1 MTIVEIAKEA
11 GVSCATVSRVLNNTA
26 PVKKETRAKIQAV
39 INEHNFSQNSISNEI
54 ARIAQNTIAVIVPD
68 ISNPFFAEVIKGIN
82 SEADIHNFDT
92 FFYDTDEN
100 LEKEVM
106 ILKKLKTMNIKG
118 LIISPT
124 TDTNEFNGEY
134 LKVLENIG
142 IPIYLVDRDVK
153 YSNFDGVFVDNVKG
167 AFDATCAL
175 INEGHRDIAI
185 IAGPK
190 SSKPGRDRLRGYQK
204 AFLMN
209 GIELKEDLIFYGDYR
224 MESGYELTNK
234 ILSLEKRPT
243 AIFSCNNLMSLGALK
258 SINKYQL
265 KIPDDIA
272 LIIFDEIEILNI
284 LGMKISN
291 VCRPTK
297 EMGKIAVNNLSKK
310 IKNTNNIIKNQTDTI
325 TLIPKLKLLGSEKLI
340 IIKEREI
347 YE

>member
-1 MTIVEIAKEA
+1 MTIVEIAKKA
-11 GVSCATVSRVLNNTA
+11 GVSCATVSRVINNTA

-39 INEHNFSQNSISNEI
+39 INEFNFSPNSISNEI
-54 ARIAQNTIAVIVPD
+54 AKIAQNTIAVIVPD
-68 ISNPFFAEVIKGIN
+68 ITNPFFAEVIKGIN
-82 SEADIHNFDT
+82 LEADIHNFDT
-92 FFYDTDEN
+92 TFYDTDEN
-100 LEKEVM
+100 QEKEVM
-106 ILKKLKTMNIKG
+106 ILKKLKTMSIKG

-134 LKVLENIG
+134 LKLLESIG

-190 SSKPGRDRLRGYQK
+190 SSKPGRDRLRGYKK

-209 GIELKEDLIFYGDYR
+209 NIELKENLIFYGDYR
-224 MESGYELTNK
+224 MESGYELTDE
-234 ILSLEKRPT
+234 ILSLKKRPT
-243 AIFSCNNLMSLGALK
+243 AIFACNNLMSLGALK
-258 SINKYQL
+258 SINENQL

-291 VCRPTK
+291 VYRPTQ
-297 EMGKIAVNNLSKK
+297 EMGRIAMDNLSEK
-310 IKNTNNIIKNQTDTI
+310 IKNTNNIVKNQTDTV
-325 TLIPKLKLLGSEKLI
+325 TLIPTLKLLGSEKLI
-340 IIKEREI
+340 VKKEHEI